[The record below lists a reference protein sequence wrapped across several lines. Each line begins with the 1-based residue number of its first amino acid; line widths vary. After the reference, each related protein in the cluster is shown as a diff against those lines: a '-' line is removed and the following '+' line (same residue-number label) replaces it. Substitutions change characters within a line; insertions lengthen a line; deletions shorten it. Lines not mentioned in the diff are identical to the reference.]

1 MFFALDSVASPHH
14 RLPDPTILQAR
25 CAANQSKGRKRC
37 WPADSPRALMAIYG
51 KNHCQSL
58 SGLRAGCCGHI
69 SELQQ
74 RQRPAKETHK
84 GQAAC
89 SSPGEGGG

>member
-1 MFFALDSVASPHH
+1 
-14 RLPDPTILQAR
+14 
-25 CAANQSKGRKRC
+25 
-37 WPADSPRALMAIYG
+37 MAIYG

-58 SGLRAGCCGHI
+58 VKPAAGCCGHI

-74 RQRPAKETHK
+74 SERLTKETHK

-89 SSPGEGGG
+89 SSPGEGGGGRGVGAVICQGSL

>member
-1 MFFALDSVASPHH
+1 
-14 RLPDPTILQAR
+14 
-25 CAANQSKGRKRC
+25 
-37 WPADSPRALMAIYG
+37 MAIYG

-74 RQRPAKETHK
+74 HQRPAKETHK

-89 SSPGEGGG
+89 SSPGEGGGSGAGWGGGAASSARAYAET